1 MTQWGQF
8 FTKYG
13 EKQVSR
19 IAVNIL
25 DQNGRAK
32 EKFLDLET
40 EAREFLGSNKVLMQ
54 WNESFLH
61 VKWVLNSHRN
71 SSMQI

>member
-1 MTQWGQF
+1 MTQRGQF

-32 EKFLDLET
+32 GKFLDLKT
-40 EAREFLGSNKVLMQ
+40 DAGEFLSSNEAFMQ
-54 WNESFLH
+54 
-61 VKWVLNSHRN
+61 
-71 SSMQI
+71 